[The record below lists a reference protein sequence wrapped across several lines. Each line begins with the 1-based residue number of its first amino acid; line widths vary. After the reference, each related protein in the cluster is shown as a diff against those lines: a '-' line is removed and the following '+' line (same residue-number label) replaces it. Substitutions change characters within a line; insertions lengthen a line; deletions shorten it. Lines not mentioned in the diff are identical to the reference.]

1 MKDKRRGLASWS
13 IRRPI
18 GTIMITSTLLVLGAV
33 YVGRI
38 PVDLL
43 PRIVYP
49 QVRVN
54 VSNPGV
60 EPAVLEETIAKP
72 LEAALST
79 TEGLTRMGADV
90 STGMVNITLDFDYG
104 TNVDFALQDAAKNVE
119 RIRGRLPDEADPPSV
134 NKSDPAQQ
142 QIY

>member
-1 MKDKRRGLASWS
+1 
-13 IRRPI
+13 
-18 GTIMITSTLLVLGAV
+18 MITSTLLVLGAV
-33 YVGRI
+33 YVGRL

-72 LEAALST
+72 LEAALAT
-79 TEGLTRMGADV
+79 TEGLTRMAADV
-90 STGMVNITLDFDYG
+90 STGMVNITLDFRSEEH
-104 TNVDFALQDAAKNVE
+104 TSELQSPCNLVC
-119 RIRGRLPDEADPPSV
+119 R
-134 NKSDPAQQ
+134 
-142 QIY
+142 